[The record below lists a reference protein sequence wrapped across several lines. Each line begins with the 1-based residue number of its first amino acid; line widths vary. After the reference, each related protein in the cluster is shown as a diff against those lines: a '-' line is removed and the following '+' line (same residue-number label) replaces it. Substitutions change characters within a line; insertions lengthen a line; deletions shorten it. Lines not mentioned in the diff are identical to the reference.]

1 MNKENERTEYIG
13 LYVTPEVKKQIDSCN
28 DNDSLKEK
36 IVKDFF
42 KNESDWLSSEMKEI
56 DDITIKYK
64 AKLIFIKEHFTE
76 AQDSY
81 VEEIE
86 KIMTN
91 TAKVIEKLDNINTT
105 IKDKIDTTKR
115 DFQQMADTI
124 NKLPIYQLE
133 QLFNLLDRYSNMS
146 DKEKELM
153 VLILNNK

>member
-1 MNKENERTEYIG
+1 
-13 LYVTPEVKKQIDSCN
+13 
-28 DNDSLKEK
+28 
-36 IVKDFF
+36 
-42 KNESDWLSSEMKEI
+42 MKEI

-64 AKLIFIKEHFTE
+64 AKLVFIKEHFTE

-105 IKDKIDTTKR
+105 IKDKIDTTKK